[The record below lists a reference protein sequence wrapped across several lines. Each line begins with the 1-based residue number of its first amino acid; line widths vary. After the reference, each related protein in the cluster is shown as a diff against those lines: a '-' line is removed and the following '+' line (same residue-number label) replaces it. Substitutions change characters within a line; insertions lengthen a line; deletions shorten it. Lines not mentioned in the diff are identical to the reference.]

1 MADAPEQPERTN
13 SPTGS
18 AAEAGSGR
26 DAARGRRTVLR
37 VVFLVITL
45 AALAWVIAPIVTN
58 WDAIAPML
66 ARPGLAVALIAGSL
80 AYAGALWLCMA
91 PGWWWL
97 TRLYGRTA
105 PALPTAAVWCR
116 TQIVK
121 YLPGNVAHYLGRQ
134 VLGRRLGLHHAEMA
148 AASLLELVSILGAA
162 AMIGAA
168 GLALGAGSVVPGD
181 AAPPALEPDGGARLG
196 VALPVIAALI
206 VVALLAWPIAD
217 ALARR
222 IGFLKKRMADLP
234 RLSATRSVLL
244 LGPALAVHIVFLIAT
259 GLLLWWLCLAAT
271 PEGATAPSAIRAVW
285 IYAVAWAVGTVAP
298 GAPAGAGVR
307 EAIITLELASD
318 LGRPEAAA
326 IALGLRLVTT
336 LGDAVAFGVS
346 GVVPIGA
353 AVVKSR

>member
-1 MADAPEQPERTN
+1 MPDTPATITSSADDQRSTPEAASQRAPRNHKRTL
-13 SPTGS
+13 
-18 AAEAGSGR
+18 
-26 DAARGRRTVLR
+26 LR
-37 VVFLVITL
+37 LLFLAITL
-45 AALAWVIAPIVTN
+45 AALAWVIAPIATN

-66 ARPGLAVALIAGSL
+66 TRPGLALTLTAGSL
-80 AYAGALWLCMA
+80 AYAVALWLCMA
-91 PGWWWL
+91 PAWWWL

-134 VLGRRLGLHHAEMA
+134 VLGRRLGLHHAEMV

-168 GLALGAGSVVPGD
+168 GLALGAR
-181 AAPPALEPDGGARLG
+181 AITQTNTAPAIEPDAGARLAL
-196 VALPVIAALI
+196 ALPIIAALI
-206 VVALLAWPIAD
+206 IAALLAWPIAD

-222 IGFLKKRMADLP
+222 IPILKPRMADLP
-234 RLSATRSVLL
+234 RLSTKRSVLL
-244 LGPALAVHIVFLIAT
+244 LGPALIIHIIFLIAT
-259 GLLLWWLCLAAT
+259 GLLLWWLCLAAA
-271 PEGATAPSAIRAVW
+271 PEGATPPTAIRAIW

-307 EAIITLELASD
+307 EAIITFELAAD

-326 IALGLRLVTT
+326 IALALRLVTT
-336 LGDAVAFGVS
+336 LGDAAAFAAS
-346 GVVPIGA
+346 GAVPIRA
-353 AVVKSR
+353 AIVKSR